1 VRKKRFT
8 LAILL
13 IAITFSSV
21 LPVMADELSD
31 AKNKKASTDNRI
43 ADLKKKQQAELK
55 EKARLEKEQQ
65 ELTKQQNEEAN
76 AIEELEKQIAE
87 AKEHLRQTELALA
100 QATADYNQMNELVKT
115 RLQVM
120 YKNSETTMLD
130 TLLSSGSVVEFYER
144 LHYMQVI
151 SENDNKLMQQLE
163 EARLDVELKKQM
175 QEQAKE
181 ILEQKLGEREERLQ
195 QIKTSRARV
204 EGEISRS
211 KKEIQ
216 QLEKE
221 IDKQLEESKRLESKI
236 KTLMTKQKY
245 VGGSMTWPVPSSYRI
260 TSSFGMRKHPILRK
274 NKMHTGV
281 DIGAD
286 KGASIVAANSG
297 TVIMAHYDKNGYG
310 NMVVIDHGG
319 GITTLY
325 AHASKLLVKV
335 GDKVKSGQTIAKV
348 GSTGLSTGNHLHF
361 EVRVNGEPKDPMKG
375 YLSK

>member
-1 VRKKRFT
+1 MRKKRFT

-55 EKARLEKEQQ
+55 EKTRLEKEQQ

-325 AHASKLLVKV
+325 AHAGKLLVKV

>member
-1 VRKKRFT
+1 MRKKRFT

-55 EKARLEKEQQ
+55 EKTRLEKEQQ

-100 QATADYNQMNELVKT
+100 QATADYNQMNELVKI

>member
-87 AKEHLRQTELALA
+87 AKEHLRQTEFALA
-100 QATADYNQMNELVKT
+100 QATADYNQMNELVKI

>member
-1 VRKKRFT
+1 
-8 LAILL
+8 
-13 IAITFSSV
+13 
-21 LPVMADELSD
+21 MADELSD

-55 EKARLEKEQQ
+55 EKTRLEKEQQ